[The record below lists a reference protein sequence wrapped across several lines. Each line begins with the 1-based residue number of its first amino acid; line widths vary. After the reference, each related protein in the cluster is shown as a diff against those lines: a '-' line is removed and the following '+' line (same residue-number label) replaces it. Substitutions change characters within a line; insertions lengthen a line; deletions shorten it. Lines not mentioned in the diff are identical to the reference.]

1 MRIALLVAPKQESP
15 LLESACQSRPVRFRT
30 FSTSNQNCVEPNP
43 WTCVYAG
50 SAALRSTGRIVMD
63 RLHFFTPVRIARGQ
77 GYPLEE
83 VDSVSEAM
91 VFLRKWPT
99 GRRGPVYQC
108 AVNCCS
114 AAMAGKMSAE
124 EARKAFV
131 GFARI
136 TRILDDEMALPLGG
150 VSMDNV
156 YALRR

>member
-1 MRIALLVAPKQESP
+1 
-15 LLESACQSRPVRFRT
+15 
-30 FSTSNQNCVEPNP
+30 
-43 WTCVYAG
+43 
-50 SAALRSTGRIVMD
+50 MD

-83 VDSVSEAM
+83 VDSVSDAL

-108 AVNCCS
+108 ALNCCS
-114 AAMAGKMSAE
+114 AAMSGKMSAE

-136 TRILDDEMALPLGG
+136 TRLLDDDMALPLGG

>member
-1 MRIALLVAPKQESP
+1 
-15 LLESACQSRPVRFRT
+15 
-30 FSTSNQNCVEPNP
+30 
-43 WTCVYAG
+43 
-50 SAALRSTGRIVMD
+50 MD

-77 GYPLEE
+77 GYPVEE

-108 AVNCCS
+108 ALNCCT
-114 AAMAGKMSAE
+114 AAMSGKMSAE

-136 TRILDDEMALPLGG
+136 TRLLDVDGQCLRAAALGSKNPFEI
-150 VSMDNV
+150 NV
-156 YALRR
+156 LRRQRRGMWGIAGSRFRTRTAWEPMF